1 MKVLATGLQGL
12 LGSRISDLLS
22 SSYTFENI
30 SRTTG
35 VDITDVTQ
43 VRQAIKQSNADVILH
58 LAAKTDDDGC
68 EDDKMLGEK
77 GQAWRVNVEGTKNIA
92 QACEEN
98 KKKLVYISTDF
109 VFDGEKEFY
118 TEEDAPHPINWYAT
132 TKYEGEKIVQ
142 QLTIP
147 WVICRIAYPYRAIF
161 LKNDFVRAVKT
172 RLENQ
177 DKVTMVTN
185 HIMTPTFIDDIAY
198 AIKVILQKEAVGIYH
213 IVGSTYLSPFEAAE
227 TIAHIFTLNT
237 SLISQTTREAFFQG
251 RAPRPFRLALK
262 NDKIQR
268 LGVKMKTFSQGLEE
282 IKKQL

>member
-58 LAAKTDDDGC
+58 LAAKTDVDGC

>member
-58 LAAKTDDDGC
+58 LAAKTDVDGC

-268 LGVKMKTFSQGLEE
+268 LGLKMKTFPEGLEA